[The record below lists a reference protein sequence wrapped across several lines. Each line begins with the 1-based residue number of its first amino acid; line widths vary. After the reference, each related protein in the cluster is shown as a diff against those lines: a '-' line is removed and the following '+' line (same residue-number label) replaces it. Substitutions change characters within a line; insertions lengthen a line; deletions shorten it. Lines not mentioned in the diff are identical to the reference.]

1 MKKMIMLLLVMLFIS
16 GCSSSAAGQSHA
28 DDTAAGNGSSGFVI
42 EPEPD
47 EGDVSS
53 DTYGQTVVDTDDLWI
68 PEDDDSGSSDVL
80 DVSEADFDVSKL
92 NFEEFDNLYGEM
104 MYTGIPEDRVA
115 EPLKQ
120 ANGVWRYNLKIRFDS
135 AENGYMFDELGYA
148 VMSVNGSNDPPIVIE
163 LHPRL
168 AAYDGYEV
176 YPETDEEVGYEPFK
190 GTLEDDEIIRLYGN
204 DLTLIP
210 EYFYA
215 YEGREYFIA
224 HLYKGEEF
232 FADFM
237 MIRGQD

>member
-1 MKKMIMLLLVMLFIS
+1 MKKIVMLLLVMLFIS

-28 DDTAAGNGSSGFVI
+28 DDTATGNGSSGFVI

-47 EGDVSS
+47 EDDVSSS
-53 DTYGQTVVDTDDLWI
+53 DTYGQGIIDTDDLWI
-68 PEDDDSGSSDVL
+68 PEEGDSVSDFS
-80 DVSEADFDVSKL
+80 DITENDFDVSKL
-92 NFEEFDNLYGEM
+92 NFEEFDNLYGQV
-104 MYTGIPEDRVA
+104 MYEGIPEGRVP

-120 ANGVWRYNLKIRFDS
+120 ASGVWRYNLKIRFDS

-224 HLYKGEEF
+224 HLYKGDDF

-237 MIRGQD
+237 MIRGQE